1 MQTRL
6 PTFRSHLTLVLSAVL
21 HAFTHAYAS
30 MLVPLYLVMV
40 TDLKLGGVR
49 SASLIVTLYGAV
61 YCLGSYTAGA
71 LSDRFDRKVLL
82 SIGLLGNAASI
93 VAIGLCRNYPMIVML
108 GIAAGAFGTLFH
120 PAANALAPA
129 HYPKSPAMAIGLLGA
144 GSGVGF
150 FFGPQYAGWRTHTAA
165 WHWASVAQWQKP
177 CVELGVMGLVVG
189 VIFLFVGAEANDS
202 ASRHVPDKINR
213 VQRVRV
219 IQSALILMFRD
230 FCGAA
235 IFSLAAIYLQRAF
248 HVGVQRTGLMVGIM
262 VLPSVLFNPLFVY
275 LTSGR
280 RRMGG
285 LSLILFLAAVVA
297 AVTPLVGG
305 GWVLAILCVYQ
316 TLQMGSF
323 AVGDVAMLERVA
335 PEVRGRVVG
344 LFMVIA
350 GTFGA
355 LGPWVMGA
363 WTDLLGPRG
372 GEPSGYFGPFGLI
385 SAFML
390 LAAVAP
396 PWLAKLGPVS
406 ETMKLVEEISPATM
420 GATP

>member
-40 TDLKLGGVR
+40 KDLKLDGVR

-82 SIGLLGNAASI
+82 SVGLLGNAASM
-93 VAIGLCRNYPMIVML
+93 VAIGLCRNYPVLVVL

-120 PAANALAPA
+120 PAANALAMA
-129 HYPKSPAMAIGLLGA
+129 HYPKWPATALGLLGA

-150 FFGPQYAGWRTHTAA
+150 FIGPQYAGWRTHTAA

-177 CVELGVMGLVVG
+177 CVELGVLGLIMGVV
-189 VIFLFVGAEANDS
+189 FLFFGTEADD
-202 ASRHVPDKINR
+202 AATRHVPPRIDR
-213 VQRVRV
+213 AQRARV

-248 HVGVQRTGLMVGIM
+248 HVGVQRTGLMVGLM
-262 VLPSVLFNPLFVY
+262 VLPSVLFNPVFVY

-280 RRMGG
+280 RRMWG
-285 LSLILFLAAVVA
+285 LSTILILAAMVS
-297 AVTPLVGG
+297 AVTPLG
-305 GWVLAILCVYQ
+305 
-316 TLQMGSF
+316 
-323 AVGDVAMLERVA
+323 
-335 PEVRGRVVG
+335 
-344 LFMVIA
+344 
-350 GTFGA
+350 
-355 LGPWVMGA
+355 
-363 WTDLLGPRG
+363 
-372 GEPSGYFGPFGLI
+372 
-385 SAFML
+385 
-390 LAAVAP
+390 
-396 PWLAKLGPVS
+396 
-406 ETMKLVEEISPATM
+406 
-420 GATP
+420 